1 MPIRMIAAAL
11 LVMACAA
18 AAEPGRELSVVVLDP
33 DGKPLPGANV
43 TSGLWT
49 DDKDFAGSRDRLTHA
64 DSAHKSEP
72 QVTFCDQRKG
82 FLHKTKPPVT
92 FRA

>member
-1 MPIRMIAAAL
+1 MLHLRLENSARGWASHPPSTL
-11 LVMACAA
+11 S
-18 AAEPGRELSVVVLDP
+18 AERLSVQ
-33 DGKPLPGANV
+33 KGAGV
-43 TSGLWT
+43 GQA
-49 DDKDFAGSRDRLTHA
+49 FRRTHA

-92 FRA
+92 FCA